1 MKAHDV
7 IYLLLF
13 SALLMHATTICSQ
26 NQEPEQA
33 PLASSMIG
41 KQYTVAEDLGM
52 YHFFS
57 AVVGNSYLLEAFS
70 TSDTQFDARHVRVFL
85 VELKKGT
92 EERTI
97 IDELMFDRTTDDSF
111 SYIPIYDRRS
121 DTKKEYF
128 ARYAIDHAG
137 NFTLKEIYE
146 FDPDSKKIIAKQPIP
161 GMQVVEID
169 EL

>member
-7 IYLLLF
+7 VYFFL
-13 SALLMHATTICSQ
+13 SAMALMPATTAYSQ
-26 NQEPEQA
+26 NQETEQA
-33 PLASSMIG
+33 APVSSMIG
-41 KQYTVAEDLGM
+41 KKYTVPEDLGM

-57 AVVGNSYLLEAFS
+57 AVVGNSYLLESFS
-70 TSDTQFDARHVRVFL
+70 TSGSQFDARHIHVFL
-85 VELKKGT
+85 VELKKGM

-97 IDELMFDRTTDDSF
+97 IDELMFDRNTDDSF
-111 SYIPIYDRRS
+111 SYIPIYDRQSNSR
-121 DTKKEYF
+121 KEYF
-128 ARYAIDHAG
+128 ARYSIDNTG

-146 FDPDSKKIIAKQPIP
+146 FDPDSKKIRGKQPIP